1 LLLNCLVLTFHFF
14 IMYNNDGEII
24 SNINVILIIGKI
36 VRVIKATNILII
48 IMLSWWLDQS
58 NCLTSYYSYD
68 TVLIIIFIIFTC
80 LVSWTSTLLA
90 SLLFKWKVEDGP
102 ELCNLVIE
110 VHKIIQISEYKSV
123 LKQLITGYEFSSI

>member
-1 LLLNCLVLTFHFF
+1 
-14 IMYNNDGEII
+14 MYNNDGEII

-90 SLLFKWKVEDGP
+90 SLLFK
-102 ELCNLVIE
+102 
-110 VHKIIQISEYKSV
+110 
-123 LKQLITGYEFSSI
+123 